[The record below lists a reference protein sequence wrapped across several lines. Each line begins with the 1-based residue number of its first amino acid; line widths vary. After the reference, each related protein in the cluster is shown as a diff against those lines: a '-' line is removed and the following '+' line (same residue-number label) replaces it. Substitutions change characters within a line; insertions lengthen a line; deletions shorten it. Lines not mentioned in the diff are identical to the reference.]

1 MGRLVNGVI
10 GVFTL
15 LYPVAVYYGIHY
27 VQPWQIAAVLALLLL
42 GRQLNKPAV
51 DRGGRWL
58 FIAVLLYCGFAVWN
72 NNLATLRFYPA
83 LINLG
88 LLAIF
93 AASLYFPPPIIERLA
108 RLQHPNLPPKGVR
121 YTRRVTQVWCGF
133 FLMNGALAFATAVWG
148 SFAFWSLYNG
158 LVAYLLMGL
167 LLVGEYWIRI
177 RTQEHVR

>member
-10 GVFTL
+10 GVLTL

-27 VQPWQIAAVLALLLL
+27 VEPWQIAAVLALLLL
-42 GRQLNKPAV
+42 GRLLNEGNERSSQA
-51 DRGGRWL
+51 L
-58 FIAVLLYCGFAVWN
+58 FVVALLYCGFAVWN

-93 AASLYFPPPIIERLA
+93 AASLYFPPPVIERLA
-108 RLQHPNLPPKGVR
+108 RLQHPYLPPKGVR

-133 FLMNGALAFATAVWG
+133 FLLNGALAFATAVWG

-158 LVAYLLMGL
+158 LIAYLLMGL
-167 LLVGEYWIRI
+167 LLAGEYWIRI